1 MHNKNFILTACDEGY
16 YASFQNFLYS
26 YERAGEY
33 NNSEVIFYDLGL
45 TEEQVDHFNE
55 VLLDEYPNLEYRKFD
70 FSKYPEFVKPQHRT
84 FSWKPIIINEVLF
97 EKEGNVFWMDSANL
111 ILKNLKP
118 IWKIIEKTG
127 SWIPVSGSGTLE
139 EWTMQETLDYMEVPE
154 MHYSARNRA
163 GNTCA
168 FSYKN
173 EVIRKL
179 VFKWKK
185 LALIK
190 ECIRPEGATR
200 ENHRDDQSVLTILLL
215 DKLDKKKIKLTSD
228 EVDISS
234 SKPTPYISVRN
245 KLDGTLLPG
254 PGELAYRYFSVMRG
268 LDIFANKI
276 KGN

>member
-1 MHNKNFILTACDEGY
+1 MHNKNFIVTACDQGY
-16 YASFQNFLYS
+16 YASFQNLLYS

-45 TEEQVDHFNE
+45 TEEQVEHFKE
-55 VLLDEYPNLEYRKFD
+55 VLLDEYPNMEYRKFD
-70 FSKYPEFVKPQHRT
+70 FTKYPEFVKPQHRT

-118 IWKIIEKTG
+118 IWKLIEKTG

-154 MHYSARNRA
+154 KFYSARNRA

-168 FSYKN
+168 FSYSN

-215 DKLDKKKIKLTSD
+215 EKQAKKKIKLTSD

-245 KLDGTLLPG
+245 KLDGHHMPG
-254 PGELAYRYFSVMRG
+254 PGELSYRYFMVMRG